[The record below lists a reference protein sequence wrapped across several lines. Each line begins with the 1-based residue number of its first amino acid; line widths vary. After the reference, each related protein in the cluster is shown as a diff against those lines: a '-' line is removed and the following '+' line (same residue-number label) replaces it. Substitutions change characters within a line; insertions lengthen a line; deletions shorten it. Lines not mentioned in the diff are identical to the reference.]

1 MYYVNRE
8 QIELRLEAVPDIAA
22 GLRHISATWNGDL
35 LQGLVQERCLHLAIE
50 TVTDVG
56 SYIIDGFIM
65 RDASSYED
73 IIGIIHE
80 EGVMDDTVFHSLLEL
95 VSLRKPLV
103 QEYFHWDRTSLH
115 PLTPK
120 LPELLEHFV
129 LSVHDYLNKELGPQP
144 EGV

>member
-8 QIELRLEAVPDIAA
+8 QIELRLGAVTDIVA
-22 GLRHISATWNGDL
+22 GLRRISAGWNGDL

-80 EGVMDDTVFHSLLEL
+80 EGVLEDTVFNPLMEL
-95 VSLRKPLV
+95 VVLRKPLV

-115 PLTPK
+115 PLTPV
-120 LPELLEHFV
+120 LPELLERFAS
-129 LSVHDYLNKELGPQP
+129 SVHDYLNKELGQQP